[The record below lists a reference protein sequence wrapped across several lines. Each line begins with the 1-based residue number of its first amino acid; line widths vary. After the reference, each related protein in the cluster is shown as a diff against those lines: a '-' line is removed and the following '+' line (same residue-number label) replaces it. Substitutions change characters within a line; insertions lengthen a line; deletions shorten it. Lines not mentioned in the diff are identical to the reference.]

1 MQLILSNI
9 MIGKEINIAANYL
22 KEGKLVAIPTETVYG
37 LAANAFNL
45 AAVLSIFEA
54 KNRPTFNPLIV
65 HCANIAQIEDFV
77 THFSPNARKLA
88 AAFMPGPLTLLLPKK
103 ENIHDLITAGSEKV
117 AIRIPNHA
125 LTLELLA
132 KINFP
137 LTAPSAN
144 PFGYISPTSAKHVAA
159 QLGEKVPYILDGGEC
174 TVGIESTIVGFT
186 ENDEVQ
192 VYRLGGLSVEEIEKI
207 VGRVEILP
215 HSEDKPA
222 TPGRLLSHYA
232 PKTPFY
238 LGNIAELWE
247 KYADKKVGIL
257 AFSDFFEKVPIE
269 NQLVLSEK
277 GLLEEAAR
285 NLFAALR
292 RLDALNVE
300 VILAEFVPNEG
311 LGRAINDRLKRAA
324 A

>member
-1 MQLILSNI
+1 
-9 MIGKEINIAANYL
+9 MIGKDIYYAAQCL
-22 KEGKLVAIPTETVYG
+22 REGKLVSIPTETVYG
-37 LAANAFNL
+37 LAANAFDL
-45 AAVLSIFEA
+45 DAVLSIFHA

-65 HCANIAQIEDFV
+65 HCANVSQINDFV
-77 THFSPNARKLA
+77 THFSPNAKKLA

-103 ENIHDLITAGSEKV
+103 PNIHDLITAGSEKV

-125 LTLELLA
+125 LTLELLQN
-132 KINFP
+132 IDFP

-159 QLGEKVPYILDGGEC
+159 QLGDKIPYILDGGEC
-174 TVGIESTIVGFT
+174 SVGIESTIVGFT
-186 ENDEVQ
+186 EADKVQ
-192 VYRLGGLSVEEIEKI
+192 VYRLGGLSVEDLEKV
-207 VGRVEILP
+207 VGNVEILS
-215 HSEDKPA
+215 HSDDKPA

-238 LGNIAELWE
+238 LGNITDLFAQ
-247 KYADKKVGIL
+247 YADKKVGIL
-257 AFSDFFEKVPIE
+257 AFSQLFEGVVKE
-269 NQLVLSEK
+269 NQIILS
-277 GLLEEAAR
+277 GQGSVTEAAR

-292 RLDALNVE
+292 SLDALNVE

-311 LGRAINDRLKRAA
+311 LGKAINDRLRRAA

>member
-1 MQLILSNI
+1 
-9 MIGKEINIAANYL
+9 MIGKDIKIAADYL
-22 KEGKLVAIPTETVYG
+22 QKGQLVAIPTETVYG
-37 LAANAFNL
+37 LAANAFDM
-45 AAVLSIFEA
+45 AAVLAIFEA

-65 HCANIAQIEDFV
+65 HCADITQIERFV
-77 THFSPNARKLA
+77 TYFSPNAKKLA

-103 ENIHDLITAGSEKV
+103 ANIHDLITAGSEKV
-117 AIRIPNHA
+117 AIRIPNHP
-125 LTLELLA
+125 LTLELLSQ
-132 KINFP
+132 IDFP

-144 PFGYISPTSAKHVAA
+144 PFGYISPTSTSHVVA
-159 QLGEKVPYILDGGEC
+159 QLGEKIPYILEGGEC
-174 TVGIESTIVGFT
+174 TVGIESTIVGF
-186 ENDEVQ
+186 DDKDSVLI
-192 VYRLGGLSVEEIEKI
+192 YRLGGLSVEEIEKV
-207 VGRVEILP
+207 VGKVSILP
-215 HSEDKPA
+215 HSDNKPA

-257 AFSDFFEKVPIE
+257 AFSDFYDKVPLH
-269 NQLVLSEK
+269 NQLILSEQ
-277 GLLEEAAR
+277 GSLSEAAR

-292 RLDALNVE
+292 KLDELEVE

-311 LGRAINDRLKRAA
+311 LGRAVNDRLKRAA

>member
-1 MQLILSNI
+1 
-9 MIGKEINIAANYL
+9 MIGKEVQQAAQYL

-37 LAANAFNL
+37 LAANAFDLN
-45 AAVLSIFEA
+45 AVLNIFHT

-65 HCANIAQIEDFV
+65 HCANTTQIEQFV
-77 THFSPNARKLA
+77 TDFSPNARKLA

-103 ENIHDLITAGSEKV
+103 AIIHDLITAGSDKV

-125 LTLELLA
+125 LTLELLQR
-132 KINFP
+132 IDFP

-144 PFGYISPTSAKHVAA
+144 PFGYISPTSAAHVDA
-159 QLGEKVPYILDGGEC
+159 QLGDKIPYILDGGEC
-174 TVGIESTIVGFT
+174 SVGIESTIVGFT
-186 ENDEVQ
+186 EDDNVQ
-192 VYRLGGLSVEEIEKI
+192 VYRLGGLSVESLEKV
-207 VGRVEILP
+207 VGKVEILA
-215 HSEDKPA
+215 HSDDKPA

-238 LGNIAELWE
+238 LGNIADLLR
-247 KYADKKVGIL
+247 KYADKRVGIL
-257 AFSDFFEKVPIE
+257 SFSHLYQDIPTQ
-269 NQLVLSEK
+269 NQIILSEK
-277 GLLEEAAR
+277 GILEEAAR

-292 RLDALNVE
+292 TLDSLEVE

-311 LGRAINDRLKRAA
+311 LGKAINDRLKRAA